1 MYHKHII
8 QINRSYISY
17 RPRGKE
23 STEVRKSQNK
33 GKESENLPKIEEVTV
48 GQAHAAMFH
57 NFSW

>member
-33 GKESENLPKIEEVTV
+33 GKESENLPEIEDAIFACVHEDLL
-48 GQAHAAMFH
+48 
-57 NFSW
+57 SSD